1 MTSAVKPNPKKK
13 WMIIGGVIVILVA
26 GFFIWRANST
36 PKTTYQE
43 FTIQRGDL
51 ANTIL
56 STGTVQPE
64 NRLEIKPPV
73 AGRIDQVLIKE
84 GQKVAKGQI
93 LAWMSS
99 TERAAL
105 LDAARS
111 QSEDEVKKWEDLYR
125 PTPVLAPLSGTII
138 LRSIESGQ
146 TVTNTDAILV
156 MSDRLIVKAQV
167 DETDMAQVKLKQR
180 AEIILD
186 AYSAEKT
193 EAKVD
198 QIAFEAK
205 TTNNVTT
212 YDVDVLPDKTPP
224 FMRAGMTANVT
235 FYIDSRKDTLL
246 IPTEAIVYKK
256 NAPQALV
263 KDPAHPSESPR
274 AQDLKLGL
282 SDGKQSEVLEGLKEG
297 DVVMVPKLVS
307 SGKSKPA
314 SPFGPTK
321 VGGRKK

>member
-1 MTSAVKPNPKKK
+1 MTTAVKPQSKKK
-13 WMIIGGVIVILVA
+13 WMILAGMGVILVA
-26 GFFIWRANST
+26 AFLIWRANRT
-36 PKTTYQE
+36 PKPVYQE

-51 ANTIL
+51 SNTIL

-84 GQKVAKGQI
+84 GQKVVKGQI

-111 QSEDEVKKWEDLYR
+111 QSQDEVKKWEDLYR

-167 DETDMAQVKLKQR
+167 DETDMAQVRLKQR
-180 AEIILD
+180 AEIVLD
-186 AYSAEKT
+186 AYASEKT

-212 YDVDVLPDKTPP
+212 YDVDVLPNQTPP

-235 FYIDSRKDTLL
+235 FFIDSRKDTLL
-246 IPTEAIVYKK
+246 IPTEAVIYQK

-263 KDPAHPSESPR
+263 KNTANPSEPPR
-274 AQDLKLGL
+274 EQPIKLGL
-282 SDGKQSEVLEGLKEG
+282 SDGKQTEVLEGLKEG
-297 DVVMVPKLVS
+297 DVVLVQKIVTT
-307 SGKSKPA
+307 GKA
-314 SPFGPTK
+314 GAANPFGPPK
-321 VGGRKK
+321 IGGRKK